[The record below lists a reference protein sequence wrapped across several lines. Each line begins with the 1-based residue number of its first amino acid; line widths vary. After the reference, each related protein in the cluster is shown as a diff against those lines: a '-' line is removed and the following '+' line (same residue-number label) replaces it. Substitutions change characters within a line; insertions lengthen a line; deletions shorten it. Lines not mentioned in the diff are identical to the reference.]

1 MLKAWHIH
9 GNTPSGEMDFYP
21 LLGEVGM
28 ALRRGEA
35 MKVANETDTAPFG
48 GRNDE
53 AYSPSHPLVSCKV
66 CDASSLPRAW
76 ART

>member
-1 MLKAWHIH
+1 MLKAWHTH

-48 GRNDE
+48 EKRRSVL
-53 AYSPSHPLVSCKV
+53 AVSPPRLMQ
-66 CDASSLPRAW
+66 SLRCE
-76 ART
+76 